1 MKTRIGWTFLFLV
14 LTLPAWAQMQEKELK
29 LAYIEQFKLLAVSE
43 MERSG
48 VPASIKLG
56 QGLLESRW
64 GTSDLA
70 SKANNHFGIKCGG
83 IWDGPTY
90 YKKDDDTDAN
100 GNLINS
106 CFRSYASAMQC
117 FMDHSNFLL
126 DPRKVER
133 YGFLFELPRTDY
145 RSWAEGLKKA
155 GYATDG
161 TYHHKLIKIIEEFSL
176 FQYDSLSTAQVM
188 ASMGTIPS
196 GTLAME
202 RPPIQLKNSSV
213 FVFNDVEYVQSV
225 SAQTIRDVATRH
237 SISVKTLLHYND
249 NLYKADAPLPI
260 GSRVFLQPKRKSF
273 RGKTRFHLVK
283 KGDNMGS
290 ISNLYAVSLD
300 ALYHRN
306 RMTPGEEPLPD
317 EKIKLRGGKSK
328 TPKLDV
334 PAKPPVLLQP
344 TIFTPPVNTGGS
356 ILSNI
361 PMGES
366 TTSKPLPSKYNTE
379 PTQPVN
385 TSNSA
390 IAQPITAPQYYLVL
404 HEETLDSIAKKLN
417 TNSDTLRKINNLA
430 QDTAVRPGMRIRIR

>member
-1 MKTRIGWTFLFLV
+1 MKTRIGWTSLLMI
-14 LTLPAWAQMQEKELK
+14 LTLPVWAQMQEKELK
-29 LAYIEQFKLLAVSE
+29 LAYIEQYKLLAVSE
-43 MERSG
+43 MERAG

-117 FMDHSNFLL
+117 YIDHSNFLL
-126 DPRKVER
+126 DPRKTER

-161 TYHHKLIKIIEEFSL
+161 TYHQKLIKIIEEFSL

-213 FVFNDVEYVQSV
+213 FVFNDVKYVQSV
-225 SAQTIRDVATRH
+225 KNQTIRDIATRF

-249 NLYKADAPLPI
+249 NLYQPDLHLPI
-260 GSRVFLQPKRKSF
+260 GSRVFLQPKRKNF
-273 RGKTRFHLVK
+273 RGKTRFHFVK
-283 KGDNMGS
+283 KGDSMAS
-290 ISNLYAVSLD
+290 ISNIYAVSLE
-300 ALYHRN
+300 ALYTRN
-306 RMTPGEEPLPD
+306 RMKPGEEPLVD
-317 EKIKLRGGKSK
+317 EKIKLRGGKTK
-328 TPKLDV
+328 PPKLDIS
-334 PAKPPVLLQP
+334 
-344 TIFTPPVNTGGS
+344 TTPPVFPQPS
-356 ILSNI
+356 LSNPI
-361 PMGES
+361 FNNGSSPNSSNNPTGEPTNKPIS
-366 TTSKPLPSKYNTE
+366 SKPNTDQ
-379 PTQPVN
+379 TQPTPN
-385 TSNSA
+385 ANSA
-390 IAQPITAPQYYLVL
+390 IAHPVTAPQYYLVL
-404 HEETLDSIAKKLN
+404 HEETLDSIAQKLN
-417 TNSDTLRKINNLA
+417 TTSDTLRKINNLTPDA
-430 QDTAVRPGMRIRIR
+430 AVRPGMRIRIR

>member
-14 LTLPAWAQMQEKELK
+14 FTLPAWAQMQEKELK

-213 FVFNDVEYVQSV
+213 LVFNDVEYVQSV
-225 SAQTIRDVATRH
+225 PDQTIRDVATRH

-249 NLYKADAPLPI
+249 NLYTADVPLPI

-283 KGDNMGS
+283 NGDNMGS

-300 ALYHRN
+300 ALYQRN
-306 RMTPGEEPLPD
+306 RMTPGEEPLSD
-317 EKIKLRGGKSK
+317 EKIKLRGGKGK
-328 TPKLDV
+328 TPKLDT
-334 PAKPPVLLQP
+334 PAKPPVFSQ
-344 TIFTPPVNTGGS
+344 PPVYNPTLNTGGG
-356 ILSNI
+356 SN

-366 TTSKPLPSKYNTE
+366 TSKPIPSKPNTE
-379 PTQPVN
+379 QAQPTNP
-385 TSNSA
+385 SNSA
-390 IAQPITAPQYYLVL
+390 IAHPVTAPQYYLVL
-404 HEETLDSIAKKLN
+404 HEETLDSIAQKLN
-417 TNSDTLRKINNLA
+417 TTTDTLRKINNLA
-430 QDTAVRPGMRIRIR
+430 PDAAVRPGMRIRIR